1 MSVAPKV
8 RPACEADCPALPAIK
23 ADAAQAFGDLRS
35 GVAPRAVSV
44 EAMAVLVAEGT
55 LWVAVD
61 DADRPIGFA
70 AAGMLDGTLFLADLH
85 VRSDMQ
91 QRGAGRMLLRRV
103 VDHGRW
109 AFFPAVTL
117 LTDRL
122 VPWNAPFYAAEGFV
136 MLDGARLPPQL
147 SEKRASDLARGHD
160 PARRV
165 AMAKRL

>member
-1 MSVAPKV
+1 MVGARGLWFCGSIACAGGDGAAPLAAARGVEAPGVVGRV
-8 RPACEADCPALPAIK
+8 RPGPDGPRVWLVGPRWATPGEVPA
-23 ADAAQAFGDLRS
+23 QVES
-35 GVAPRAVSV
+35 GA
-44 EAMAVLVAEGT
+44 
-55 LWVAVD
+55 
-61 DADRPIGFA
+61 
-70 AAGMLDGTLFLADLH
+70 DGTLFLADLH

-91 QRGAGRMLLRRV
+91 KRGAGRMLLRRV

-117 LTDRL
+117 LTDRF
-122 VPWNAPFYAAEGFV
+122 VPWNAPFYAADGFV
-136 MLDGARLPPQL
+136 MLDAARLPPQL